1 MNASRPGRETSNH
14 PDIWCLAGENLLGF
28 AEGNL
33 WHEFKPD
40 VQHLLRHPFHP
51 KP

>member
-1 MNASRPGRETSNH
+1 
-14 PDIWCLAGENLLGF
+14 LGF

-40 VQHLLRHPFHP
+40 IEHLLRHPFHP
-51 KP
+51 RP

>member
-1 MNASRPGRETSNH
+1 
-14 PDIWCLAGENLLGF
+14 LGF

-40 VQHLLRHPFHP
+40 IKHFLRTKLFQHPAPGVTFPVTEPRP
-51 KP
+51 